1 MRHLLLYILL
11 LALPLTALAA
21 RPDSLAVRPLVTGLG
36 MGAAMTGAGSI
47 GRAARPDAITAA
59 DIRRHG
65 DHGAGVAQYAPI
77 LLPWAVKSF
86 GVPTRS
92 GWGRMAVSQ
101 GLSVAIMAGAVKAA
115 KSGVSS
121 PRPDGSDNRSFP
133 SGHSAWAFMG
143 ATAVANELGGTS
155 GWYPFGAYLL
165 ATAVQVE
172 RVADRHHYP
181 SDVAAGAGIGIL
193 STQLGYLLGDI
204 IMGSR
209 GLDNPPLV
217 DHPEADTPTLEVST
231 GLDFMLGH
239 IRGLR
244 RLPRLHASLRGGVPV
259 GTHWSVVAEGAF
271 YATPLL
277 TSDGGTYTYI
287 NNLNEIGLT
296 LLPTFTLPLGRR
308 ACLTADAGAGYR
320 IRLGHPGHDI
330 EAASGTPSGRAD
342 VGCLVRLTD
351 TFSARAS
358 VGYELSRYKFSTPAH
373 TTSGAAH
380 ALMIGVGSVC
390 HF

>member
-1 MRHLLLYILL
+1 
-11 LALPLTALAA
+11 
-21 RPDSLAVRPLVTGLG
+21 
-36 MGAAMTGAGSI
+36 
-47 GRAARPDAITAA
+47 
-59 DIRRHG
+59 
-65 DHGAGVAQYAPI
+65 
-77 LLPWAVKSF
+77 
-86 GVPTRS
+86 
-92 GWGRMAVSQ
+92 MAVSQ
-101 GLSVAIMAGAVKAA
+101 GLSVAIMAASVKAA
-115 KSGVSS
+115 KSGISS

-204 IMGSR
+204 IMGRR
-209 GLDNPPLV
+209 GLDNPPTLT
-217 DHPEADTPTLEVST
+217 HPEADVPLLEVST
-231 GLDFMLGH
+231 GLDFVLGH
-239 IRGLR
+239 VRGLR
-244 RLPRLHASLRGGVPV
+244 RLPRLHASLRGGVPMSP
-259 GTHWSVVAEGAF
+259 HWSFVAEAAY

-277 TSDGGTYTYI
+277 TYDGSSYTYI
-287 NNLNEIGLT
+287 NNLNEVGLA
-296 LLPTFTLPLGRR
+296 LLPTFTLPLGGRTH
-308 ACLTADAGAGYR
+308 LTADAGVGCR
-320 IRLGHPGHDI
+320 LRLGHPGHGID
-330 EAASGTPSGRAD
+330 AAACTPSGRAD

-358 VGYELSRYKFSTPAH
+358 VGYELSRYKFSTPAY

-380 ALMIGVGSVC
+380 ALMLAVGSVC